1 MSLVGKFVFIS
12 SGHYYKYGEIAEATD
27 QHNEFFLVK
36 IFSAGHKSDTMSLY
50 NITQMIQ
57 VEGPQEMS
65 DDDDGSDFGVYWVF
79 FNTEEE
85 LMRYVKKVEA
95 PSKKKKTEGGD
106 EKIVNLFNRQK
117 DIS

>member
-12 SGHYYKYGEIAEATD
+12 SGHYYKYGKIAEATD

-36 IFSAGHKSDTMSLY
+36 VFSPGHKSDTMSLY
-50 NITQMIQ
+50 NITQMVQ
-57 VEGPQEMS
+57 VEGQEMS

-79 FNTEEE
+79 FDTEEE
-85 LMRYVKKVEA
+85 LMKYVKKIEA